1 MKPAT
6 SAKSAMPAM
15 SVLGAWLSV
24 LGLAALGAVAVAG
37 WLDPAHAQAWI
48 ALMALCQ

>member
-1 MKPAT
+1 MKPA
-6 SAKSAMPAM
+6 MPA
-15 SVLGAWLSV
+15 LRAWLSV
-24 LGLAALGAVAVAG
+24 LGLAALCAVALAG

>member
-1 MKPAT
+1 
-6 SAKSAMPAM
+6 MPA
-15 SVLGAWLSV
+15 LGAWLSV
-24 LGLAALGAVAVAG
+24 LGLTALCAVALAG

>member
-1 MKPAT
+1 MKPGI
-6 SAKSAMPAM
+6 PA
-15 SVLGAWLSV
+15 LGAWLSV
-24 LGLAALGAVAVAG
+24 LGLAALCAVALAA